1 MQHSNYP
8 PSLTIHPFIC
18 HSAKMQ
24 KTKSRVMVYCHD
36 TYGLG
41 NIRRMLSICEDL
53 VSNDPE
59 LSILFISGSPLIYG
73 FTIPPRVEHIKLPEL
88 TRTKNNGYSSK
99 SLPANLD
106 QIIKLRAELI
116 YIAAKNFQPDVFL
129 IDKKPLGVENELE
142 LSLNYLNRE
151 HSKTKLVLLLR
162 DILDSPKIT
171 ERIWNR
177 NGYHDIIDRYFDSVL
192 VVGSSKVF
200 DLGKEYNFPPSTLK
214 KLHYCGY
221 IKRLPSES
229 GHDKPHPGK
238 KKDDKKHILVTV
250 GGGEDGYRVL
260 DNYVRAISLLPERH
274 NTESI
279 IVTGP
284 ELCEE
289 RMRKL
294 TEATKAYPF
303 VRMIRFTDNMVHYMD
318 QADLIISMCGYNT
331 SCEIL
336 SLKKRAIVIPRVS
349 PVKEQWIRAER
360 LARLGLCKTI
370 HPANLTPER
379 LLNAVLEEIWL
390 EIDPMATRYSIS
402 LEGLK
407 NVRRRIYNQR
417 SEADLMNALHSY
429 AV

>member
-1 MQHSNYP
+1 MPHSNYP

-18 HSAKMQ
+18 HSATMQ
-24 KTKSRVMVYCHD
+24 KTKSRILVYCHD

-53 VSNDPE
+53 VGNDSE
-59 LSILFISGSPLIYG
+59 LSILLISGSPLIYG
-73 FTIPPRVEHIKLPEL
+73 FSIPQRVEHIKLPEL

-99 SLPANLD
+99 SLPAKLN

-116 YIAAKNFQPDVFL
+116 YIAAKNFRPAVFL

-142 LSLNYLNRE
+142 LSLNYLHRKNPE
-151 HSKTKLVLLLR
+151 TKLILLLR

-171 ERIWNR
+171 ERIWNK
-177 NGYHDIIDRYFDSVL
+177 NGYHNIIDHYFNSVL

-229 GHDKPHPGK
+229 GHEKPKLVK
-238 KKDDKKHILVTV
+238 KKGNRKHILITV

-260 DNYVRAISLLPERH
+260 DNYVRTLNLLPERH

-289 RMRKL
+289 RMREL

-303 VRMIRFTDNMVHYMD
+303 VRMIRFTDNLVNYMR

-360 LARLGLCKTI
+360 LAKLGLCKTI

-379 LLNAVLEEIWL
+379 LLNTVLEEIWL
-390 EIDPMATRYSIS
+390 ESDPMATRYSIS
-402 LEGLK
+402 LEGLR
-407 NVRRRIYNQR
+407 NVRRQIYNQR
-417 SEADLMNALHSY
+417 SKADSMNALHSFTI
-429 AV
+429 